1 MSGSYELTVACAQL
15 APRIGD
21 LERNRAQADAAVARA
36 AAAGASLVVL
46 PELCTSGYVF
56 ADAAEARRLA
66 EPVDGPTVDG
76 WRELAAREQL
86 VIVGGLCELDR
97 DGALRNSAVVI
108 DKGELCA
115 VHRKAHLW
123 DREQLFFKAGDCAP
137 PVVQT
142 GFGRVGVA
150 VCYDAFFPEV
160 MRMLALAGADVI
172 TVPMNSPL
180 FGLPLEP
187 LAADVVLA
195 SAAAQVSRVVV
206 AQADRSGTERGVE
219 WSGASVIVDIDGRVL
234 TQPARGEALILAR
247 VDLARARDKAF
258 GARNDVLRDRR
269 PELYGPI
276 ATRAV
281 DDGAVLRSSAHAG
294 VG

>member
-1 MSGSYELTVACAQL
+1 MSGSCELTIACAQL

-21 LERNRAQADAAVARA
+21 LQSNRAQAQAAVARA

-56 ADAAEARRLA
+56 ADEAEARRLA
-66 EPVDGPTVDG
+66 EPVDGPTVRG
-76 WRELAAREQL
+76 WRALAARDQL
-86 VIVGGLCELDR
+86 VIIGGMCELDA

-108 DKGELCA
+108 DKGELRA

-123 DREQLFFKAGDCAP
+123 DREQLFFRAGDCAP
-137 PVVQT
+137 PVVPT
-142 GFGRVGVA
+142 SCGRVGVA

-172 TVPMNSPL
+172 AVPMNSPL
-180 FGLPLEP
+180 FGVPLEP
-187 LAADVVLA
+187 LAADVLLA
-195 SAAAQVSRVVV
+195 SAAAQVNRVCV

-219 WSGASVIVDIDGRVL
+219 WTGASVIVDVDGRLL
-234 TQPARGEALILAR
+234 TEPAGGEALLLAR
-247 VDLARARDKAF
+247 VDLARARDKTF

-269 PELYGPI
+269 PELYSRI
-276 ATRAV
+276 APEAV
-281 DDGAVLRSSAHAG
+281 DDGAMRRPAAHAG
-294 VG
+294 VR